1 MPLMTLKSIMSSS
14 PSSSSAPAVS
24 VAQSAAAMKPMMKAL
39 PPFKLF
45 PSSTLEPRD
54 ELDAQHERCYGL
66 VTSLV
71 SNRSEKEAH
80 EALAAAASK
89 DPKTHEEICV
99 GLLVGC
105 LGDPESSVR
114 YFRDLTLV
122 ARDGLAFACGHLTH
136 LVMEKFPRMVSH
148 AKQQLLWLTKE
159 MIKASVNSIENICWN
174 LMRQIAGGNVTQP
187 NLWLADQMLDMFI
200 ENR

>member
-1 MPLMTLKSIMSSS
+1 MP
-14 PSSSSAPAVS
+14 
-24 VAQSAAAMKPMMKAL
+24 VAQSAAPMKPIMKAL
-39 PPFKLF
+39 PPFRLF
-45 PSSTLEPRD
+45 PTSTLEPRD
-54 ELDAQHERCYGL
+54 EMDAQHERCYGL
-66 VTSLV
+66 VNSLV

-105 LGDPESSVR
+105 LGEPESSVR

-122 ARDGLAFACGHLTH
+122 TRDGLAFACVHLTH
-136 LVMEKFPRMVSH
+136 LVMEKFPRMASH

-174 LMRQIAGGNVTQP
+174 LMRQIAGGNVSQA